1 MKFNNILLSNRCKC
15 HWYIMTKYFNINNSI
30 LNRWKV
36 STHFMICDIF
46 GDLKICI
53 SMFPLAKLKII
64 FLIQLL
70 NFYLRWECCISLF
83 AFSLAINGIICCC
96 KYIWYKV
103 AVDFQDLFLM
113 SNSICTVSLNIVNII
128 VSSIKTANCCFYCLA
143 V

>member
-1 MKFNNILLSNRCKC
+1 MQMSLVYNDKILQYQQFNSKLMKSKYTFYDLWHFWRFKNLYIYVSFSKINDYFLDSTSEFLFKMRMLHFLL
-15 HWYIMTKYFNINNSI
+15 
-30 LNRWKV
+30 
-36 STHFMICDIF
+36 
-46 GDLKICI
+46 
-53 SMFPLAKLKII
+53 
-64 FLIQLL
+64 
-70 NFYLRWECCISLF
+70 